1 MCTWLN
7 RRKRF
12 TLGVGLGVVGV
23 LVLAGWSPTLA
34 NGASGPEEGFVLLSM
49 EQAARYRGT
58 QIVYCC
64 TGTGTY
70 TGCNGQD
77 THCSDILEPGLCNS
91 SVEYDYSAISMT
103 YCTGLSPCGAGT
115 ATCDAAGTALCYT
128 WSACHW
134 VPFRGCQP
142 TEPTHNSTWDNWIC
156 NVPAVPNP

>member
-77 THCSDILEPGLCNS
+77 THCSDILNHRAQFCDKG
-91 SVEYDYSAISMT
+91 SVVMRRASD
-103 YCTGLSPCGAGT
+103 G
-115 ATCDAAGTALCYT
+115 
-128 WSACHW
+128 
-134 VPFRGCQP
+134 V
-142 TEPTHNSTWDNWIC
+142 
-156 NVPAVPNP
+156 